1 MVQLLVNHTGNY
13 AERVASLLG
22 LPALPAAAEQTSDVS
37 ILSSSS
43 VHFPIYNIHKAAAF
57 RPDRNREGRSVG

>member
-1 MVQLLVNHTGNY
+1 MLQIPVNHTGSY

-43 VHFPIYNIHKAAAF
+43 VHFPIYDIHKAAAL
-57 RPDRNREGRSVG
+57 RPDRNREDRSVG